1 MRYGLIGG
9 KLSHS
14 HSPAIHK
21 LLGGYEYALFE
32 LAPDQLEAFLGQ
44 VDIGGLNVTIPYKRA
59 VLPYCDTLDP
69 IARRT
74 GSVNTLV
81 FKGGRIAGYN
91 TDYDGFVYLA
101 KSAGVDFAGKKVVVL
116 GSGGTSA
123 TVCAAVQDA
132 GVKEIVV
139 ISRSGSD
146 TYDTLYRHANAD
158 VLINTTPVG
167 MYPDIGASPVSLTAF
182 PRLCGVLD
190 VVYNPLRTRL
200 ILEAEDRAIPC
211 AGGLAML
218 VAQAH
223 AAAQRFLGSQ
233 IPVSRIE
240 EILQALERQ
249 LTNIVLV
256 GMPGCG
262 KSRVGRALSELTG
275 RPFVDTDELV
285 EREWGVCIAD
295 MIERDGE
302 AAFREREHEAV
313 LSAAKQGGRIVATG
327 GGAPLFARNRTALK
341 QNGRIF
347 YLKRDIERLAVAGRP
362 LSQNLPALFERRDPV
377 YRAFTENEIENDGP
391 PEAVADVILRAFSG
405 CR

>member
-9 KLSHS
+9 RLGHS

-21 LLGGYEYALFE
+21 LLGGYDYALYE
-32 LAPDQLEAFLGQ
+32 LAPDQLEAFLRQ
-44 VDIGGLNVTIPYKRA
+44 EDIGGLNVTIPYKRA

-69 IARRT
+69 VAERT

-81 FKGGRIAGYN
+81 FRGGRIAGYN
-91 TDYDGFVYLA
+91 TDYDGFLYLA
-101 KSAGVDFAGKKVVVL
+101 KSAGVEFAGKTVVVL

-123 TVCAAVQDA
+123 TVCAAARDA
-132 GVKEIVV
+132 GAKEVVV
-139 ISRSGSD
+139 ISRGGSD
-146 TYDTLYRHANAD
+146 NYDTLGRHADAD
-158 VLINTTPVG
+158 VLVNTTPVG
-167 MYPDIGASPVSLTAF
+167 MYPDIEASPVSLADF

-190 VVYNPLRTRL
+190 VVYNPLKTRL
-200 ILEAEDRAIPC
+200 VLEAAERKIPC

-223 AAAQRFLGSQ
+223 AAARRFLNTE

-240 EILQALERQ
+240 EILHALERQ

-262 KSRVGRALSELTG
+262 KTRVGQALSELTG

-285 EREWGVCIAD
+285 EREWGVRIAD
-295 MIERDGE
+295 MIEREGE

-313 LSAAKQGGRIVATG
+313 LLAAKQGGRIIATG
-327 GGAPLFARNRTALK
+327 GGAPLFARNRAALL
-341 QNGRIF
+341 QNGRTF
-347 YLKRDIERLAVAGRP
+347 YIRRNLSQLAVAGRP
-362 LSQNLPALFERRDPV
+362 LSKNIPMLFEQRDPV
-377 YRAFTENEIENDGP
+377 YRAFAQVQIENDGP
-391 PEAVADVILRAFSG
+391 PEAVADTVWRAFSG
-405 CR
+405 ER